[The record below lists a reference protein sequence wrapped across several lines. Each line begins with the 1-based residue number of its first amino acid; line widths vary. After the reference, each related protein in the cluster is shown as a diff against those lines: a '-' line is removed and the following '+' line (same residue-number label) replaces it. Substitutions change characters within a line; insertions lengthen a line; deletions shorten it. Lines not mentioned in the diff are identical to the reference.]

1 MKTSYEALTLGDY
14 MKIDGI
20 LRSDAEDIDKQVG
33 IIAIL
38 AGMTEDEVLRLPL
51 PDYMA
56 KVDKAEFLKRPYTAS
71 RKTAKA
77 RRFSIGGRE
86 YVPTLT
92 PAKLTTAQY
101 VDFQTFCKGGISQL
115 PELLGVL
122 LVPAG
127 HTYNDGYEMADVLED
142 MKGMPMP
149 MGMDLGAF
157 FLTKWRASMQGMLTS
172 LAKEVSRSKDKKK
185 AQEVMDQIT
194 EATRLLR
201 LAGAGSPR

>member
-1 MKTSYEALTLGDY
+1 MKTSYEALTLGEY

-20 LRSDAEDIDKQVG
+20 LRSDADDIDKQVG

-38 AGMTEDEVLRLPL
+38 SGKSEDEVLTLPL

-56 KVDKAEFLKRPYTAS
+56 MVDKAEFLKRPYTAS

-77 RRFSIGGRE
+77 KRFTIGGRE
-86 YVPTLT
+86 YVPTLN

-127 HTYNDGYEMADVLED
+127 HAYNDGYDMADVLED

-149 MGMDLGAF
+149 MGIDLGAF
-157 FLTKWRASMQGMLTS
+157 LLMRWKASMEGMLTS
-172 LAKEVSRSKDKKK
+172 LTRQGSRAKGKKK
-185 AQEVMDQIT
+185 AQEIMAQIT
-194 EATRLLR
+194 EVMTLLR
-201 LAGAGSPR
+201 FGGAGSPR